1 MRTIDADDLADVVM
15 TLVGNIEPV
24 GETTADGK
32 AYENLLCLEETL
44 DILHDEIQFLLPNL
58 NRCEYSMK
66 RQGEEAKKYFE
77 SLAETISGWMEEYKD
92 GDPEGDEIDC

>member
-1 MRTIDADDLADVVM
+1 MSKLLPDNIADVVM
-15 TLVGNIEPV
+15 ALIGNIEPV
-24 GETTADGK
+24 GETTADEK

-58 NRCEYSMK
+58 KRYEYSMK

-77 SLAETISGWMEEYKD
+77 SLAETISEWMEEYKD
-92 GDPEGDEIDC
+92 GDSDENR